1 MADAND
7 DEREENM
14 PASPFGYGQLPKDY
28 LEQLGEHYANF
39 PIEADTP
46 SELTI
51 PAPFDSSPAM
61 QEETDRGEGIT
72 PPMAHPVSADQ
83 QIIGEDTSDKAESL
97 MPSSR
102 ND

>member
-7 DEREENM
+7 DEREGNM
-14 PASPFGYGQLPKDY
+14 AFSPFGYGQLPEDY

-46 SELTI
+46 SERSI
-51 PAPFDSSPAM
+51 PVPFSSSPAT
-61 QEETDRGEGIT
+61 QEEIREHNETT
-72 PPMAHPVSADQ
+72 SQMAHTVSADQ
-83 QIIGEDTSDKAESL
+83 LVIDEDTFDKAESL
-97 MPSSR
+97 ILSSR